1 MKFIQSPLGWMQ
13 WPLNPPST
21 SLVMIT
27 FPTLNLM
34 FLQGK
39 VLFHFEEVFNTVFLE
54 NENVCIC
61 VGNSDSLLIIKFTA
75 VCFKL
80 LGYELPEGVDQPEHV
95 ETR

>member
-1 MKFIQSPLGWMQ
+1 MKFIQSPLGWRQ

-21 SLVMIT
+21 SHVMIT

-39 VLFHFEEVFNTVFLE
+39 VSFDFEEVFNTVFLENENVCVFLE

-61 VGNSDSLLIIKFTA
+61 VGNSDSLIIIK
-75 VCFKL
+75 L
-80 LGYELPEGVDQPEHV
+80 L
-95 ETR
+95 